1 MRTSIFAFFFGLGT
15 SGAAFVSI
23 GLPVFVALQAVA
35 LLAVFT
41 LTMAGIAGLLTGEFR
56 KDAQQA

>member
-23 GLPVFVALQAVA
+23 GLPTMVALQCVV
-35 LLAVFT
+35 LLAIFT
-41 LTMAGIAGLLTGEFR
+41 LTLAGIAGLVTGEFR
-56 KDAQQA
+56 RDAQEA